1 LTDSLVVAFSKL
13 DDLLMDDQQDK
24 HTGRNQKQYE
34 VVHFRDCGS
43 GISGSK
49 QVFQGN
55 SLPPDQ
61 LRQNRYSSDAERA
74 VQPAQVF
81 AKKVA
86 EQAKHTQQ
94 GSEKKRGAH
103 DSADDYQRCGREE
116 WINTTNQRDNQQNNE
131 SESHGLP

>member
-1 LTDSLVVAFSKL
+1 
-13 DDLLMDDQQDK
+13 MDDQQDK
-24 HTGRNQKQYE
+24 HTSGNQKQYE
-34 VVHFRDCGS
+34 VVHSRDCGS
-43 GISGSK
+43 VISGSK

-74 VQPAQVF
+74 VQPAQFF

-94 GSEKKRGAH
+94 AS
-103 DSADDYQRCGREE
+103 
-116 WINTTNQRDNQQNNE
+116 
-131 SESHGLP
+131 